1 VKGPPSDI
9 LNLNRGRT
17 NLATQENSMRVNGDQ
32 IELND
37 EEASGGVKQHGVR
50 YVLGFSLLLVIGLL
64 SLVWILGSV
73 FK

>member
-1 VKGPPSDI
+1 M
-9 LNLNRGRT
+9 
-17 NLATQENSMRVNGDQ
+17 SMRVNGDQ

-50 YVLGFSLLLVIGLL
+50 YVLLFSLLLVIGLL
-64 SLVWILGSV
+64 SLVWIVGSV